1 MPDRF
6 NAVAILLIGG
16 AAALIVASVV
26 ATILIVASN
35 DPNPVRTTVVA
46 RPTQYISER
55 VTPELIR
62 ALGFGVLPPVVM
74 PPDNPATAEKI
85 ELG

>member
-6 NAVAILLIGG
+6 NAFAILLIGG

-26 ATILIVASN
+26 AIVASN
-35 DPNPVRTTVVA
+35 DPDPTRTPVVA
-46 RPTQYISER
+46 RPVQDISER

-74 PPDNPATAEKI
+74 PPDNPATAEKS